1 MEIWYVLASIVL
13 LVLLIGWGKIQ
24 PFLAFLV
31 ASSVAAILL
40 GLPVDKVPGVL
51 EKGVGNILGG
61 LLGIVCIGA
70 MFGKL
75 VANSG
80 AAQKIALVLMR
91 LFGEKHLTWALM
103 FTGFFVGIPLF
114 YNVGFVLLVPL
125 VFSVVQQTKV
135 PPIYLGIPLFASL
148 SVTHGFLP
156 PHPAPTAMLPL
167 FGADMGKT
175 LFYGTLVA
183 LPAMICAGPLYARLF
198 RNVPAK
204 PVTLFVAPLRPESE
218 LPSTFNCF
226 ASALLPVFLISLS
239 LIESFFG
246 KVPESYAPVFHFATN
261 PLIVMLFALAVATY
275 TLGLSRGMKLQALM
289 DDYGNSVKDIAVILL
304 IVAGAGTLKEVFV
317 ATSVDKNISE
327 LLTGLSINPLIL
339 GWLIA
344 GAIRISL
351 GSATVAGMTAA
362 GLMAPVVA
370 NNPHVD
376 PQLMVLAVGAGSL
389 MFSHVNDSGFWMAK
403 EYFNLSI
410 KETLRSWT
418 LMEGIVGVVG
428 IIGVLLLEAVIR

>member
-1 MEIWYVLASIVL
+1 MEIWYVFGSIVL
-13 LVLLIGWGKIQ
+13 LVLLISWGKVQ

-40 GLPVDKVPGVL
+40 GLPLDKVPAVL
-51 EKGVGNILGG
+51 EKGIGNIMAS

-75 VANSG
+75 IANSG
-80 AAQKIALVLMR
+80 AAQKIAMVLMR
-91 LFGEKHLTWALM
+91 VFGEKNLTWALM
-103 FTGFFVGIPLF
+103 FTGFLVGIPLF

-148 SVTHGFLP
+148 SVTHGYLP
-156 PHPAPTAMLPL
+156 PHPAPTAMLPM

-175 LFYGTLVA
+175 LFYGIIVA
-183 LPAMICAGPLYARLF
+183 LPAMICAGPLYAKLF

-204 PVTLFVAPLRPESE
+204 PITLFVAPLRPESE
-218 LPSTFNCF
+218 LPSAFNCF
-226 ASALLPVFLISLS
+226 VSALLPVILIAMS
-239 LIESFFG
+239 LIETFVGAF
-246 KVPESYAPVFHFATN
+246 PEPYAASFHFFTN
-261 PLIVMLFALAVATY
+261 PLIVMLLGLAIATW
-275 TLGLSRGMKLQALM
+275 TLALSRGMKIQQLM

-304 IVAGAGTLKEVFV
+304 IIAGAGTLKEVFV
-317 ATSVDKNISE
+317 ATKVDKNISD
-327 LLTGLSINPLIL
+327 LLTGISIDPLVL

-344 GAIRISL
+344 GVIRVSL

-370 NNPHVD
+370 NAHVD
-376 PQLMVLAVGAGSL
+376 PNLMVLAIGAGSL

-410 KETLRSWT
+410 KETIMSWT

-428 IIGVLLLEAVIR
+428 ILGVLVLEAVLY